1 MKLAPALL
9 PILAICLLLSSC
21 GKEEPQ
27 TGQESSPSATSEGG
41 DNGKSLFS
49 PVNEEHAKN
58 LKEREG
64 EMAEVNARI
73 EAAAQKRDEQ
83 MTDEALDKLQE
94 VRLHYLTQYQ
104 EHVVKP
110 LQEYEADLKK
120 QYLQNLQETLKV
132 AQAGQSTVL
141 SEQLNQEIQRVQTG
155 KTIPYAPAEGDTSNP
170 GMKPLFELR
179 RWYHE
184 SEAKITQFETE
195 SLASLTRNY
204 EQQLDFYMEWAE
216 VMLPPGALQA
226 ATKEVQ
232 AFDPDGWYKSAPP
245 KVEETSEKSS
255 TESSSL

>member
-9 PILAICLLLSSC
+9 PILAMCLLLSSC
-21 GKEEPQ
+21 GKEAPQ
-27 TGQESSPSATSEGG
+27 TVQDSAPGATSEEG
-41 DNGKSLFS
+41 DSGKSLFS

-58 LKEREG
+58 LKERDD

-83 MTDEALDKLQE
+83 MTDEALAKLQE

-110 LQEYEADLKK
+110 LQEYEADLKN
-120 QYLQNLQETLKV
+120 QYLQNLQETIKV
-132 AQAGQSTVL
+132 AQAGQAAVL
-141 SEQLNQEIQRVQTG
+141 SDQLNQEIQRVQNG
-155 KTIPYAPAEGDTSNP
+155 ETIPFPPAEGDPSNP

-184 SEAKITQFETE
+184 SEAKITQFKTE
-195 SLASLTRNY
+195 GIASLTRNY

-232 AFDPDGWYKSAPP
+232 SFDPDSWYKSEPP
-245 KVEETSEKSS
+245 KLEEKPEETS
-255 TESSSL
+255 TEPSSL